1 MAGRRLLAACLL
13 ALAARCA
20 PAQDHLRV
28 QSPNGNLEFRL
39 FIAEPEAGRL
49 SHLAYQV
56 LLGGK
61 LVLDTS
67 YLSLN
72 IHDQEPMLGENVGLT
87 ASTRSQGAA
96 YNSLFAQYLQN
107 GTVGRRLNLEVHV
120 WDDGLAFRYVIPATA
135 ALDELLIEDE
145 LTEFSFVKPVDPQGP
160 VALPSVL
167 EQPGTGWVGI
177 YEAGNSAYPR
187 TNLLRCDPT
196 TMITRLVQKDR
207 FPRVAYDGKTPFT
220 GPWRI
225 VIIARDREQLMQ
237 TGVARELIR

>member
-1 MAGRRLLAACLL
+1 MRAPVLAACLL
-13 ALAARCA
+13 ALVALRV
-20 PAQDHLRV
+20 PAQDELRV
-28 QSPNGNLEFRL
+28 PSPGGKLEFHL

-87 ASTRSQGAA
+87 ASRRSQGAG

-107 GTVGRRLNLEVHV
+107 GTVGRRLNVEVRV
-120 WDDGLAFRYVIPATA
+120 WDDGVAFRYVIPATA
-135 ALDELLIEDE
+135 ALNELLIEDE
-145 LTEFSFVKPVDPQGP
+145 LTEFSFVKPVDAKGP
-160 VALPSVL
+160 VGLPFVM

-177 YEAGNSAYPR
+177 YEAGAGAYPR
-187 TNLLRCDPT
+187 TNLVRSDPT
-196 TMITRLVQKDR
+196 TMITRLVQQDR
-207 FPRVAYDGKTPFT
+207 VPRIAYDGKTPFT
-220 GPWRI
+220 SPWRI
-225 VIIARDREQLMQ
+225 VVVARDREGLMQ
-237 TGVARELIR
+237 TAVARELVR

>member
-1 MAGRRLLAACLL
+1 MLRAPILAACLL

-20 PAQDHLRV
+20 PAQDELRV
-28 QSPNGNLEFRL
+28 PSPNGRLEFHL

-87 ASTRSQGAA
+87 ESKRSQGAG
-96 YNSLFAQYLQN
+96 YNSLTARYLQN
-107 GTVGRRLNLEVHV
+107 GTVGRRLNVEVRV
-120 WDDGLAFRYVIPATA
+120 GDRAVAFRYVIPATA

-145 LTEFSFVKPVDPQGP
+145 LTEFSFVKPVDPQTA
-160 VALPSVL
+160 VALPFVM
-167 EQPGTGWVGI
+167 EQPGVGWVGI
-177 YEAGNSAYPR
+177 YEAGNGAYPR
-187 TNLLRCDPT
+187 TNLVRSDPT

-207 FPRVAYDGKTPFT
+207 FPRIAYDGKTPFT

-225 VIIARDREQLMQ
+225 VITARDRDGLML
-237 TGVARELIR
+237 TGVARELIQ